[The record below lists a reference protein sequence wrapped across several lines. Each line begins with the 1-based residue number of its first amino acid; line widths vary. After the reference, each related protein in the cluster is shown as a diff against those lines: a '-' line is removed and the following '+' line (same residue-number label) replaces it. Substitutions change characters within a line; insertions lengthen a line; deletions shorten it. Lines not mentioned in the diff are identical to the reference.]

1 MEISKRTETI
11 IKIICILILIALN
24 IAIYMNGKD
33 LSCDKCQVTIKQNND
48 VFKINIT
55 TLYENYLEGNCV
67 NIKYGI

>member
-24 IAIYMNGKD
+24 IAIYLNGKD

-48 VFKINIT
+48 VFKVNIT
-55 TLYENYLEGNCV
+55 TLYENYLEDNCV
-67 NIKYGI
+67 DVKYGI